1 MVAAAL
7 ETTSDYPERLFS
19 SKLLQWF
26 DLYGRKDLPWQ
37 HNPSAYRVWVSEVML
52 QQTQVSTV
60 IPYYQRFMAS
70 FPDLKSLAG
79 ATEDQVLHHW
89 SGLGYYARARNLHKT
104 AKLLTV
110 TLDGNFPESLEA
122 LETLPGIGRSTAGAI
137 CAIAYQ
143 KTAPILDGNVKRVL
157 ARHEAINGWPGASAT
172 TKILWKIAEK
182 HTPKERTADYT
193 QAIMDLGATLC
204 TRTKP
209 RCQECPIKA
218 DCKSFNAGNP
228 ESYPSK
234 KPTKKIPTRT
244 CFFLMI
250 LNSSGEFLLQKRP
263 SKSLWG
269 GLWAFPQCDH
279 EKDISIVCEQLNQP
293 AKSWAILSA
302 KRHTFSH
309 FYLDYLPVMIECYP
323 QSALMDK
330 QDTLWYNPDTPL
342 EIGIAKPIASL
353 LGEIKRK
360 RG

>member
-1 MVAAAL
+1 MVIAVRKI
-7 ETTSDYPERLFS
+7 TPDYPAKLFA

-60 IPYYQRFMAS
+60 IPYYQRFMTS
-70 FPDLKSLAG
+70 FPSLKSLAG

-104 AKLLTV
+104 AKLLTS
-110 TLDGNFPESLEA
+110 TLDGNFPESLEE
-122 LETLPGIGRSTAGAI
+122 LEDLPGIGRSTAGAI

-143 KTAPILDGNVKRVL
+143 KTASILDGNVKRVL
-157 ARHEAINGWPGASAT
+157 ARHEAISGWPGASAT
-172 TKILWKIAEK
+172 TKILWRIAEK
-182 HTPKERTADYT
+182 RTPKERTAAYT

-209 RCQECPIKA
+209 RCQECPVKS

-228 ESYPSK
+228 ESYPAK
-234 KPTKKIPTRT
+234 KPTKKIPTKT

-250 LNSSGEFLLQKRP
+250 SNSSGEFLLQKRG
-263 SKSLWG
+263 SKGLWG
-269 GLWAFPQCDH
+269 GLWVFPQCDD
-279 EKDISIVCEQLNQP
+279 EKDISVVCEHLNQP
-293 AKSWAILSA
+293 AKSWTILPT

-309 FYLDYLPVMIECYP
+309 FHLDYQPVMIECNP
-323 QSALMDK
+323 QSALAK
-330 QDTLWYNPDTPL
+330 QDTLWYNPNTPL

-353 LGEIKRK
+353 LGEIKQK

>member
-1 MVAAAL
+1 VVAAAL

-309 FYLDYLPVMIECYP
+309 FYLDYQPVMIECYP